1 MTMGKN
7 IFDYTDLVNKVRSP
21 LFNMLSNFI
30 IDFLKEQAAYLK
42 SLSTVILQLPKIK
55 SVTVSIVT
63 PSIC

>member
-7 IFDYTDLVNKVRSP
+7 IFDTDLVNKVRSP

-55 SVTVSIVT
+55 SVTVSIVA